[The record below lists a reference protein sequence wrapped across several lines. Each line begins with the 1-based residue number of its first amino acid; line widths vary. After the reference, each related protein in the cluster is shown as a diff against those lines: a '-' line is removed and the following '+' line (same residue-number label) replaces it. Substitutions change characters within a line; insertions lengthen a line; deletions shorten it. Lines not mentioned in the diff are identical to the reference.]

1 MEPAHLKE
9 LELLESTYW
18 WHVAKRKLAVT
29 LLQRFAP
36 PPGLLVE
43 GGIGAS
49 KNLLEF
55 KSLGYDVQGFD
66 VMPEAI
72 SLAQGKGI
80 ETVGIHNLEQP
91 WPVEQKARAIVLL
104 DVLEH
109 IGDSVAALRNIKS
122 VLAPDGAVILTVP
135 AYPCLFNSW
144 DEKLGHH
151 RRYTIRMLRN
161 EVAQAG
167 LRVKWVGH
175 WNSFT
180 LPVAI
185 ACRGFNRLFGRDTSI
200 GFPRVSNT
208 VNSMLLGCAG
218 LERHLLM
225 RLGVPLGLSI
235 CGVLTHDESQAN

>member
-1 MEPAHLKE
+1 MEPAHLQE
-9 LELLESTYW
+9 LEELESTYW
-18 WHVAKRKLAVT
+18 WHVAKRKLAIT
-29 LLQRFAP
+29 LLQRFAS

-49 KNLLEF
+49 RNLQEF
-55 KSLGYDVQGFD
+55 KKLGYEVQGFD

-72 SLAQGKGI
+72 SMAQAKGI
-80 ETVGIHNLEQP
+80 ETVNIHDLEKP
-91 WPVEQKARAIVLL
+91 WPVKEKARAIVLL

-109 IGDSVAALRNIKS
+109 ISDSVGALENIRD

-144 DEKLGHH
+144 DEKLGHF
-151 RRYTIRMLRN
+151 RRYTNRMLRD
-161 EVAQAG
+161 EVKQAG
-167 LRVKWVGH
+167 LKIKWLGH

-180 LPVAI
+180 LPAAI
-185 ACRGFNRLFGRDTSI
+185 ALRGFNRLFKRNTSTE
-200 GFPRVSNT
+200 FPRVSNA

-218 LERHLLM
+218 LERKCLM
-225 RLGVPLGLSI
+225 SLGVPMGLSI

>member
-9 LELLESTYW
+9 LEELESTYW
-18 WHVAKRKLAVT
+18 WHVAKRKLALT

-49 KNLLEF
+49 ANLQEF
-55 KSLGYDVQGFD
+55 QTQGYDVQGFD

-72 SLAQGKGI
+72 SMAQNKGI
-80 ETVGIHNLEQP
+80 QSVDIHDLEKP
-91 WPVEQKARAIVLL
+91 WPVDKQARAIVLL

-109 IGDSVAALRNIKS
+109 IQDSARALRNMKE
-122 VLAPDGAVILTVP
+122 VLAPDGAVVLTVP

-151 RRYTIRMLRN
+151 RRYTKSMLRK
-161 EVAQAG
+161 EVTQAG
-167 LRVKWVGH
+167 LKVQWIGH

-180 LPVAI
+180 LPAAI
-185 ACRGFNRLFGRDTSI
+185 ACRGFNRLFRRNTSTE
-200 GFPRVSNT
+200 FPRVSN
-208 VNSMLLGCAG
+208 VLNSMLIGCAG
-218 LERHLLM
+218 LERQFLM
-225 RLGVPLGLSI
+225 RLGVPVGLSI
-235 CGVLTHDESQAN
+235 CGVLTHDKSRNN